1 MEEQVLLPT
10 DIHAFLVGRVLGQ
23 TELLQRI
30 SVSLY
35 KHIHSLPAPN
45 VLLIGNSGTGKT
57 TLMQSIAD
65 FYDTYEQL
73 SRFRVMIIINA
84 NTLAAEIEGEDRTT
98 RLFRK
103 LEARAKV
110 LLGSGLT
117 AAELKE
123 YLENATVCVDEVD
136 KISGRISGKANVEG
150 ITTQYA
156 LLTLLEGEQFLYRTT
171 LLQDGQEVE
180 VDLPL
185 DTGKL
190 LFICGGAFEELYDQ
204 VYSTLVNRRDDR
216 RLKEVSEVERKADGS
231 VSVRTVA
238 RFKLRDYLR
247 LADLFV
253 YGMMP
258 QFISRFGSIAMLEE
272 LGRDELRQI
281 LVGASNSPLR
291 LCLEYFRHMGIRLL
305 VTEEALSAIADGA
318 TKNSRIG
325 ARALREIFNG
335 LIAVHEFDPCHSPQ
349 FCQTD
354 KGPTLT
360 IDQKT
365 VTDYLARME

>member
-1 MEEQVLLPT
+1 MEKLLLPT
-10 DIHAFLVGRVLGQ
+10 DINGFLAGRVLGQ
-23 TELLQRI
+23 ADLLRRI

-35 KHIHSLPAPN
+35 KHINGLPAPN
-45 VLLIGNSGTGKT
+45 VLLVGNSGTGKT
-57 TLMQSIAD
+57 TLMQAIAA
-65 FYDTYEQL
+65 FYDAYDAL
-73 SRFRVMIIINA
+73 ARFRVMVIVNA
-84 NTLAAEIEGEDRTT
+84 NTLSAEIEGEDRTT

-110 LLGSGLT
+110 LFGADLT
-117 AAELKE
+117 AGQLAD

-156 LLTLLEGEQFLYRTT
+156 LLTLLEGERFLYRATV
-171 LLQDGQEVE
+171 LEDGREVE
-180 VDLPL
+180 ADLAL
-185 DTGKL
+185 DTGRL

-204 VYSTLVNRRDDR
+204 VYACLVNRRDER
-216 RLKEVSEVERKADGS
+216 RLREVSEVDRKPDGS
-231 VSVRTVA
+231 VSVRTVT

-247 LADLFV
+247 LADLFA

-258 QFISRFGSIAMLEE
+258 QFVSRFGSIAMLDD
-272 LGRDELRQI
+272 LGKDELRQI
-281 LVGASNSPLR
+281 LIHSAQSPLR

-305 VTEEALSAIADGA
+305 VTEGAVAAVAEAAA
-318 TKNSRIG
+318 KNSRIG

-335 LIAVHEFDPCHSPQ
+335 LIAAHEFDPTHSPQ
-349 FCQTD
+349 YAATD

-360 IDQKT
+360 IDQEA
-365 VTDYLARME
+365 VAQYLCRMD

>member
-1 MEEQVLLPT
+1 
-10 DIHAFLVGRVLGQ
+10 
-23 TELLQRI
+23 
-30 SVSLY
+30 
-35 KHIHSLPAPN
+35 
-45 VLLIGNSGTGKT
+45 
-57 TLMQSIAD
+57 MQSIAD

-253 YGMMP
+253 YGMVHPSAAGAGLWRAAPVRLGVLGYSPFFFSIKEMASWT
-258 QFISRFGSIAMLEE
+258 FWINWASSSEISTLNSSSMAIISSVRSRESAPRSSTNL
-272 LGRDELRQI
+272 
-281 LVGASNSPLR
+281 ASGTTSPAS
-291 LCLEYFRHMGIRLL
+291 
-305 VTEEALSAIADGA
+305 TPS
-318 TKNSRIG
+318 
-325 ARALREIFNG
+325 
-335 LIAVHEFDPCHSPQ
+335 
-349 FCQTD
+349 
-354 KGPTLT
+354 
-360 IDQKT
+360 
-365 VTDYLARME
+365 